1 VKDKRKLT
9 MKDIRMLTIAIIVG
23 VLAVVGGRTI
33 SAQEKYTVKVAGGL
47 AFSEFRGYESWQ
59 AISISRNEKAVAVI
73 LGNPAMIGA
82 YGAGIPRNG
91 KPVPDGAKMA
101 KVHWTP
107 KQNEFFPEATVPGK
121 LVNVDFMVK
130 DSKRFADSGGW
141 GYAVFDYD
149 AASDTF
155 KPGTL
160 AGTPPQGNDAKCG
173 FACHTR
179 AKTRDY
185 VFTDYGQR

>member
-1 VKDKRKLT
+1 MNRRSMLT
-9 MKDIRMLTIAIIVG
+9 MGIATVW
-23 VLAVVGGRTI
+23 LAVVGGVAI
-33 SAQEKYTVKVAGGL
+33 SAQDKYTVKVPGGL
-47 AFSEFRGYESWQ
+47 AFSEFRGYEAWQ
-59 AISISRNEKAVAVI
+59 AISISRNERVVAVI
-73 LGNPAMIGA
+73 LGNPAMIDA
-82 YGAGIPRNG
+82 YRAGIPGNG

-101 KVHWTP
+101 KIHWAP
-107 KQNEFFPEATVPGK
+107 KQNEFFPDATVPGN

-155 KPGTL
+155 KPGTT

-179 AKTRDY
+179 AKARDY
-185 VFTDYGQR
+185 VFTEYGKR